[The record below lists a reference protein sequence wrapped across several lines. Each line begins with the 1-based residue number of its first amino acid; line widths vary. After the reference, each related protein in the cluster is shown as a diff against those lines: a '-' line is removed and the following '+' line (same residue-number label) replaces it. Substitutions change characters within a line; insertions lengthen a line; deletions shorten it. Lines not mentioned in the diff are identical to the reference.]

1 VTVKPEAGSPLSL
14 PGLSQAPFEARD
26 ATRELSLSIGGM
38 TCAACAARVEKKL
51 NKLEEVSASV
61 NYATALAR
69 VAAPAAMPVRD
80 LIAAVEQ
87 AGYTASAATPAG
99 PPGAPP
105 GPGEPGQPPAQ
116 GGQED
121 DEAARHAA
129 YLRRRLI
136 VALVFF
142 IPLTDLS
149 LVLSL
154 VPSMRF
160 AGWQW
165 LLVGCAA
172 PVALW
177 CAWPFHRA
185 ALKNARH
192 GSSSM
197 DTLVSL
203 GVLAASG
210 WSVYAMF
217 VLDRAAQGGS
227 LWERLIHNSGGGI
240 YLETAATVTTFL
252 LAGRVYEARARR
264 ITSQALR
271 DLAAATP
278 SEACLL
284 GPGGVE
290 SRIPASQLRPG
301 DRFIVRPGE
310 VIAADGEVEF
320 GRTAI
325 DRSTM
330 TGESV
335 PGEADEGDTV
345 IGGTI
350 VLTGRLIV
358 RAVSVGPDTQVSR
371 LIRLVEDAQAEKAA
385 IQRLADRIS
394 GVFVPAV
401 LACAAATLAGWLLAG
416 SPASPAFSAG
426 LAVLIIAC
434 PCALGLATPAALV
447 AASGRGAANGI
458 FVKGYQAL
466 ESSRS
471 VDVVVLDKTGTVT
484 TGQMSLAGVRPADGV
499 SRAELLR
506 YAGAVEQ
513 ASEHAVAAA
522 ISAAA
527 TAEAAPLPQA
537 QGFSALPGLGAR
549 GTVDGREVVVGR
561 ERLLADHGLPVPA
574 GLAAQ
579 CREWE
584 QAGRTAVL
592 VGWDG
597 AVRGAIAVADE
608 VKPSAAPA
616 IAELRALGLR
626 PVLLTGDNEPTARA
640 VAAAVGIEEV
650 IAGTLPDGKA
660 AVVRRLRA
668 KGHRVA
674 MVGDG
679 VNDGPALAAASLGLA
694 LGSGTDV
701 AIGAADMI
709 LLRDDLRTVP
719 DAIGLARAAF
729 RTIRLNLAWAFGYN
743 VAVIPLAA
751 LGYLNPIIASAAM
764 TLSSVFVVAN
774 SLRLQRYPLRAA
786 SRNSP
791 GRRNA
796 RLHAQQGHL
805 SPASAADRGTGPRP
819 AADDRG
825 GQVLHR
831 HPHPDIGGD
840 QGTAGRRPRPAGGA
854 PRPLRRPGG
863 GRGRRE
869 RGREGQGSLRGYRPP
884 RPLLTASTRTSD
896 VPIARTERKPVT
908 TTSYKVTGM
917 SCEHCA
923 NAVTSEL
930 SSLDGVTTVTVD
942 LVPGGLSLVTAT
954 SVRPL
959 ADDAVAAAL
968 DQAGDYTL
976 SGA

>member
-1 VTVKPEAGSPLSL
+1 MTAAPEAGGAGTGLRSAPGGAGAAATRDV
-14 PGLSQAPFEARD
+14 GLSIE
-26 ATRELSLSIGGM
+26 GM
-38 TCAACAARVEKKL
+38 TCAACAMRIEKKL
-51 NKLEEVSASV
+51 NKLDEVRATV
-61 NYATALAR
+61 NYATATAR
-69 VAAPAAMPVRD
+69 VSAPAAMPVAE
-80 LIAAVEQ
+80 LIGAVGR
-87 AGYTASAATPAG
+87 AGYTACPTATA
-99 PPGAPP
+99 
-105 GPGEPGQPPAQ
+105 PGERPAAPSSPEELDQ
-116 GGQED
+116 QAAPDERD
-121 DEAARHAA
+121 DPAERHAA

-136 VALVFF
+136 VAVVFF

-154 VPSMRF
+154 VPSVRF

-165 LLVGCAA
+165 LLVACAA

-203 GVLAASG
+203 GVLAACG

-217 VLDRAAQGGS
+217 VLDRAAQAGS
-227 LWERLIHNSGGGI
+227 LWQRLIHDSGGGI

-264 ITSQALR
+264 ITSQAMR
-271 DLAAATP
+271 DLAAAVAR
-278 SEACLL
+278 EVCLL
-284 GPGGVE
+284 EPDGSERLV
-290 SRIPASQLRPG
+290 PASLLRPG
-301 DRFIVRPGE
+301 DRFVVRPGE
-310 VIAADGEVEF
+310 TIAADGEVEL
-320 GRTAI
+320 GHTAV
-325 DRSTM
+325 DRSMM

-335 PGEADEGDTV
+335 PGEAGEGDTV

-350 VLTGRLIV
+350 VLTGRLVV
-358 RAVSVGPDTQVSR
+358 RAVSVGPGTQLSR
-371 LIRLVEDAQAEKAA
+371 LIRLVEDAQAGKAA

-416 SPASPAFSAG
+416 APASVAFSAG

-522 ISAAA
+522 ITAAAA
-527 TAEAAPLPQA
+527 TESAPLPQA
-537 QGFSALPGLGAR
+537 EGFRALPGLGAR

-561 ERLLADHGLPVPA
+561 EKLLADQGLTVPA
-574 GLAAQ
+574 DLTRQ
-579 CREWE
+579 CRQWE
-584 QAGRTAVL
+584 QAGRTTVL
-592 VGWDG
+592 GGWDG
-597 AVRGAIAVADE
+597 AARGAIAVADT

-660 AVVRRLRA
+660 AVITRLRTD
-668 KGHRVA
+668 GHRVA

-679 VNDGPALAAASLGLA
+679 VNDGPALAAADLGLA
-694 LGSGTDV
+694 LGAGTDV
-701 AIGAADMI
+701 AIAAADMI

-729 RTIRLNLAWAFGYN
+729 RTIRRNLAWAFGYN
-743 VAVIPLAA
+743 VAAIPLAA
-751 LGYLNPIIASAAM
+751 FGFLNPIVAAAAM
-764 TLSSVFVVAN
+764 TLSSLFVVAN

-786 SRNSP
+786 SQDRSDGPEP
-791 GRRNA
+791 G
-796 RLHAQQGHL
+796 
-805 SPASAADRGTGPRP
+805 SPAP
-819 AADDRG
+819 
-825 GQVLHR
+825 
-831 HPHPDIGGD
+831 
-840 QGTAGRRPRPAGGA
+840 
-854 PRPLRRPGG
+854 
-863 GRGRRE
+863 
-869 RGREGQGSLRGYRPP
+869 
-884 RPLLTASTRTSD
+884 
-896 VPIARTERKPVT
+896 
-908 TTSYKVTGM
+908 
-917 SCEHCA
+917 
-923 NAVTSEL
+923 
-930 SSLDGVTTVTVD
+930 
-942 LVPGGLSLVTAT
+942 
-954 SVRPL
+954 
-959 ADDAVAAAL
+959 
-968 DQAGDYTL
+968 QA
-976 SGA
+976 